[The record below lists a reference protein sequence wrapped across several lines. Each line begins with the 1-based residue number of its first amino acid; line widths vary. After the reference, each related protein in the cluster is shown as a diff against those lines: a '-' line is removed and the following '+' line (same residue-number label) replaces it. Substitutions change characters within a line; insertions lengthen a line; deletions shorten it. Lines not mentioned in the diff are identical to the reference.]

1 MKSIIKFTPKREDN
15 GKQISCKA
23 ENPRMRAHSK
33 EDNIFLSISCKYNF
47 IFLCIDRFQTL
58 CFRIIFNYISF
69 RFTYF
74 QIRQTWLSNG
84 EMDFELDI
92 LNKELMST
100 WNAKLMQTQK

>member
-1 MKSIIKFTPKREDN
+1 MNKMLQVTSEISETLDSKKSIIKFTPKRDDN

-58 CFRIIFNYISF
+58 NASELFLTIFHFALRIFRSA
-69 RFTYF
+69 R
-74 QIRQTWLSNG
+74 
-84 EMDFELDI
+84 LDSQMG
-92 LNKELMST
+92 KWTSS
-100 WNAKLMQTQK
+100 